1 MGGEYM
7 INLRRLKGIRVEQ
20 NLTQEELAKLIKMPI
35 STYRRK
41 ENGESSITLDEA
53 FKISKILGKNIEE
66 IFFTREETRE
76 KNKILF

>member
-1 MGGEYM
+1 M

>member
-1 MGGEYM
+1 M

-66 IFFTREETRE
+66 IF
-76 KNKILF
+76 L

>member
-1 MGGEYM
+1 M

-41 ENGESSITLDEA
+41 ENGESPITLDEA
-53 FKISKILGKNIEE
+53 FKISKILGKNVEE
-66 IFFTREETRE
+66 IFLQAKFP
-76 KNKILF
+76 NGN

>member
-1 MGGEYM
+1 M

-66 IFFTREETRE
+66 IFFTS
-76 KNKILF
+76 